1 MQSKTFV
8 IRVMHTNTSYLYIVF
23 LLSLFQIHNNVVYGK
38 HLILPAQGTNTRNG
52 SRALTITAISFIV
65 VALSPPT

>member
-38 HLILPAQGTNTRNG
+38 HLILPAQGTNTRNR
-52 SRALTITAISFIV
+52 SRALTITAISFII

>member
-38 HLILPAQGTNTRNG
+38 HLILPA
-52 SRALTITAISFIV
+52 
-65 VALSPPT
+65 